1 MEIIT
6 TSKFDH
12 FLITRFNLKNKDWSK
27 DKNNNVICDDDWLR
41 FRFDIF
47 ENICFNS
54 IKNQNNLNFK
64 WLVYFDVD
72 TPNKYKKLINNLSN
86 NFSLFIPLYKESNQE
101 FLNDLS
107 KDINCFTIKEY
118 IITTRIDNDD
128 AFHYNAIDKIQEQFK
143 HQTSTIINLP
153 WIVCYDLSHKRMT
166 KHFYVSNPFISLIE
180 RKSKDTFETI
190 FSKHHNDWRK
200 SHKIVNINANK
211 AYCFQLIHDRNIYN
225 EMIGELIYDKEIKK
239 QFNLLIDI
247 KTGVLYPFYV
257 AVSKL
262 KILGKK
268 IIKLTHRELRKMFK
282 NK

>member
-1 MEIIT
+1 MEKIN
-6 TSKFDH
+6 TSNFDH
-12 FLITRFNLKNKDWSK
+12 FIITRFNLKNKDWRV

-47 ENICFNS
+47 ENTCFNS
-54 IKNQNNLNFK
+54 IKNQSNLNFK

-72 TPNKYKKLINNLSN
+72 TPNKYKKHIKNLN
-86 NFSLFIPLYKESNQE
+86 EEFPQFMPLYKESNQD

-107 KDINCFTIKEY
+107 KDIMCFTNKEF

-128 AFHYNAIDKIQEQFK
+128 AFHYKAIGKIQEQFK
-143 HQTSTIINLP
+143 YQTATIINLP
-153 WIVCYDLSHKRMT
+153 WIVCFDLFGKRMT

-190 FSKHHNDWRK
+190 FSKQHNDWRK
-200 SHKIVNINANK
+200 SHEIVNINANK
-211 AYCFQLIHDRNIYN
+211 AYCFQLIHERNIYN
-225 EMIGELIYDKEIKK
+225 EMVGELFYDKDIKK

-262 KILGKK
+262 KIVEKK
-268 IIKLTHRELRKMFK
+268 IIKFTHRVLRKILKFK
-282 NK
+282 